1 MAKRAVIY
9 IRTSSEQQAEKN
21 SPAEQESDCRQF
33 ALENGLVVVNVYRDI
48 ERYRSKN
55 KWVEPSGTR
64 YDRPGLMAMLRDAA
78 DGQFDVIL
86 AWREDRL
93 YRGMRAMLLVL
104 ETVQQYNI
112 SIMLARETFDVAT
125 APLKAWLAQVELE
138 HIKERMTM
146 GVKARL
152 RAGKANSGQDRYGY
166 QRRGDVIEIVPE
178 EAEWVRAIFQWHVE
192 GVSDR
197 EIRRRLI
204 HANAPQKQT
213 TMPRKIQWSLH
224 SIKSIISSG
233 EAYASGIKI
242 QRREGDE
249 FFIEAKP
256 ILDAETYEKY
266 LAIKQQFTP
275 SSRKFSRDDFLTRGL
290 LYCPCGYKM
299 QARIPTHIRANYKEG
314 QRVSGYY
321 QCACR
326 HDELISKDCPR
337 TVKNRVADA
346 EVWNQVYHVIT
357 QPELL
362 IEQARILVTELE
374 NTVSVQSANKE
385 KFEHELDVLLND
397 RQWVITQARKGGM
410 TEDEMDQRLNDMSV
424 QEVAL
429 RQALAATSEVLPA
442 TKLENWEEHLAEYL
456 ADIQEGLRAL
466 NTTPASRQEE
476 IEINHL
482 KRRAIETLVEK
493 VTVDRERRLTV
504 TIRVNLLQILDP
516 SLGNGGSNS
525 GQASGSGTPGK
536 SSAPQSRGGAQF
548 KTSRGYV
555 RVRAIAQI

>member
-224 SIKSIISSG
+224 SIKSIIASG

-256 ILDAETYEKY
+256 ILDPETYEKY

-290 LYCPCGYKM
+290 LHCPCGYKM
-299 QARIPTHIRANYKEG
+299 QARIPAHIRANYEEG

-525 GQASGSGTPGK
+525 GQASGSGTPAK
-536 SSAPQSRGGAQF
+536 SSASQSRGGAQF